1 MHFYNLIKSFCVY
14 LVFYVIIAVLAIV
27 EGTVRETTWM
37 LVVVSIEIF
46 LNLVAMGY
54 IIDLIVFHRWLQKHG
69 ASTFDYVVFERK
81 KKEKLQQLKV
91 SNKVIALS
99 ANITWFFMF
108 QNGDEFI
115 DQKEFDLWKSEYF
128 QKV

>member
-1 MHFYNLIKSFCVY
+1 MYFYNLIKSFCVY
-14 LVFYVIIAVLAIV
+14 LVFYIIIAVLAIV
-27 EGTVRETTWM
+27 EGTVKERTWM
-37 LVVVSIEIF
+37 LVVVSVEIF

-81 KKEKLQQLKV
+81 KKEKLQQLK
-91 SNKVIALS
+91 
-99 ANITWFFMF
+99 
-108 QNGDEFI
+108 NGDEFI
-115 DQKEFDLWKSEYF
+115 DQAEFDLWKNEYF